1 MLLKVFKRNPRERS
15 SWFWILLQQL
25 DMNLMSKDISIN
37 VTESVF
43 NLQYLDVII
52 RFLYA
57 ES

>member
-1 MLLKVFKRNPRERS
+1 
-15 SWFWILLQQL
+15 
-25 DMNLMSKDISIN
+25 MSKDISIN
-37 VTESVF
+37 VNESVF